1 MSKPVVDTQNTA
13 GEILYLSFNQ
23 SLSRLCCGT
32 DVGFIIFDTNPM
44 KIQFQK
50 NFNAGI
56 AIVEAM
62 YNSNI
67 LALVGGGKKPFH
79 PPNQCILWD
88 DKESAIVSSLEY
100 KEWVRGVKMTK
111 DALVVATDNLIRVY
125 DINNELQMLYKIKTC
140 VNYGGIMELS
150 ISQDKPLLI
159 APLAETGEVSL
170 VNYSLQEEKKEL
182 GKVKCCKHAIKS
194 IRLNRD
200 ATKFVITSERG
211 TLVRVMDVD
220 TKSQTH
226 ELRRGTEHADIQS
239 VYFSN
244 DSKFLLVAS
253 DKGTIHV
260 YSLCDQYSNTKSS
273 LNMISGVLPSYFNS
287 TWSMNK
293 ITVPHEKYVAGIVKR
308 ANTDDIYDI
317 SVFMY
322 DGKFHHYEFN
332 PSNNT
337 IELKEEKEFI
347 TLAE

>member
-1 MSKPVVDTQNTA
+1 MQ
-13 GEILYLSFNQ
+13 I
-23 SLSRLCCGT
+23 R
-32 DVGFIIFDTNPM
+32 
-44 KIQFQK
+44 FQK

-79 PPNQCILWD
+79 PPNQCIVWD
-88 DKESAIVSSLEY
+88 DKEAEIASCLEY

-111 DALVVATDNLIRVY
+111 DVLVVATDNLIRVY
-125 DINNELQMLYKIKTC
+125 DINKQFQMLHKVKTC
-140 VNYGGIMELS
+140 LNYGGIHELS
-150 ISQDKPLLI
+150 ISPEKPLLL
-159 APLAETGEVSL
+159 APLEETGKVAL
-170 VNYSLQEEKKEL
+170 INYSGELEKKEL
-182 GKVKCCKHAIKS
+182 GNVQCCKHAIKS

-200 ATKFVITSERG
+200 ATKFAITSERG
-211 TLVRVMDVD
+211 TLVRVFDVD
-220 TKSQTH
+220 TKNQTL
-226 ELRRGTEHADIQS
+226 ELRRGTEQAEIQS

-260 YSLCDQYSNTKSS
+260 YSLCDEYSNKKSS
-273 LNMISGVLPSYFNS
+273 LNLISGVLPSFFKS

-293 ITVPHEKYVAGIVKR
+293 ISVPHEKYVAGIVKR
-308 ANTDDIYDI
+308 ANTTDDLYDI

-322 DGKFHHYEFN
+322 DGKFHHYVFN
-332 PSNNT
+332 PVENT
-337 IELKEEKEFI
+337 IELQEEKQFM

>member
-1 MSKPVVDTQNTA
+1 MSKPIVDTQNTA

-88 DKESAIVSSLEY
+88 DKESNIVSSLEY

-125 DINNELQMLYKIKTC
+125 DINNELQMLYKVKTG

-150 ISQDKPLLI
+150 IAQERPLLI
-159 APLAETGEVSL
+159 APLPETGDAVL
-170 VNYSLQEEKKEL
+170 VNYTLPDDKKEL
-182 GKVKCCKHAIKS
+182 GKIKSCKHAIKS
-194 IRLNRD
+194 IRLNKD
-200 ATKFVITSERG
+200 ATKFAITSERG
-211 TLVRVMDVD
+211 TLVRVFDVD

-226 ELRRGTEHADIQS
+226 ELRRGTEHAETQS

-244 DSKFLLVAS
+244 DSKFLLVSS

-260 YSLCDQYSNTKSS
+260 YSLCSEYQNTKSVF
-273 LNMISGVLPSYFNS
+273 NMVSGVLPSIFQS
-287 TWSMNK
+287 TWCMNK
-293 ITVPHEKYVAGIVKR
+293 VKVPHEKYVAGIVKR
-308 ANTDDIYDI
+308 ANEDLYDI

-322 DGKFHHYEFN
+322 DGKFHHYVFN
-332 PSNNT
+332 PTENT
-337 IELKEEKEFI
+337 IDLQEEKEFI
-347 TLAE
+347 TLSE